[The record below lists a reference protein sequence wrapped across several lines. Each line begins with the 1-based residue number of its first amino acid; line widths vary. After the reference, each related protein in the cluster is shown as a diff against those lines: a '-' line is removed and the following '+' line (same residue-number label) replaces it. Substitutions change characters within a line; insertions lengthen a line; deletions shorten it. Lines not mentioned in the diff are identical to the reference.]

1 MALLDI
7 SHRVVASG
15 SALVVLPNAMAS
27 VLASRKEKEMKLKDV
42 TKNIQGD
49 FYIALPHKGVIKDQG
64 VGGYCEIHTYNSEEV
79 LGGKDSLPSA

>member
-1 MALLDI
+1 
-7 SHRVVASG
+7 
-15 SALVVLPNAMAS
+15 
-27 VLASRKEKEMKLKDV
+27 MKLKDV

-79 LGGKDSLPSA
+79 LGGRDSLPNAYLDKEVLIHPWDWQTLLIEVLE